1 MAGKRARGMP
11 GWLQGLRAS
20 GGRAQ
25 GRVRRRRMAPGSAVR
40 RWAGRG
46 RAGCG
51 RAGRRRRLILGGS
64 LLCAGV
70 LGAGELVHWWASRS
84 GLGPLDGP
92 SAEGARVGGAAAVPF
107 GAVAGGPPAVVVL
120 GFADAG
126 PRAGRENRAR
136 VRAGLRSLRRA
147 CHDGPAGRWAPPVLV
162 LAGGAVAGP
171 TPEAELMRRHI
182 RELGYRGPVLLET
195 TSRSTWENIVGV
207 VPLIEGAGTIRI
219 VSDCVHAL
227 KARRYLASQRSDLAM
242 RLVRGQ
248 DYRFGERILIKPATA
263 VNGLID
269 LGLSR
274 WVPGWCQW
282 SAPGLVG
289 LRRLAASRAWLP
301 AAPGVGGRRGEAVGG
316 SVQRRRRI
324 PAPAGWAVL

>member
-1 MAGKRARGMP
+1 MA
-11 GWLQGLRAS
+11 
-20 GGRAQ
+20 
-25 GRVRRRRMAPGSAVR
+25 
-40 RWAGRG
+40 
-46 RAGCG
+46 
-51 RAGRRRRLILGGS
+51 
-64 LLCAGV
+64 V
-70 LGAGELVHWWASRS
+70 LFGAE
-84 GLGPLDGP
+84 
-92 SAEGARVGGAAAVPF
+92 
-107 GAVAGGPPAVVVL
+107 AVAGGPPAVVVL

-147 CHDGPAGRWAPPVLV
+147 RYDGPAGRWAPPVLV

-171 TPEAELMRRHI
+171 TPEAELMRRHA

-195 TSRSTWENIVGV
+195 ASRSTWENIVGV

-227 KARRYLASQRSDLAM
+227 KARRYLASQRPDLAM
-242 RLVRGQ
+242 RLVRGE

-274 WVPGWCQW
+274 WVPGWSQW

-289 LRRLAASRAWLP
+289 LRRLAASRARQ
-301 AAPGVGGRRGEAVGG
+301 GTGGAGFRWDAVGG
-316 SVQRRRRI
+316 E
-324 PAPAGWAVL
+324 PGP